1 MHNFCQA
8 LAANFLR
15 RWRNSMTETATDQYE
30 IYVDGSF
37 EHGTVSY
44 GVIILKNSQFQAAL
58 FGIAKTDPEHRQVG
72 GEITA
77 VAEALRWCQKHSVSA
92 VTIYYDYEGLE
103 AWVTGRWRAE
113 QPLTQKYAE
122 FVRNS
127 GVRITWQKVTSHTGD
142 LWNEKADQL
151 AKQAIALRLI
161 TQSTAT
167 DAPAS
172 EQDALLREAETLARA
187 FADYLT
193 AQGISAAFAGI
204 FNDMYARV
212 TALNGYFDL
221 YNTRK
226 KRLSPRIHNASAED
240 KEQLQAAWRAFL
252 SSRR

>member
-1 MHNFCQA
+1 MHNFCSA
-8 LAANFLR
+8 LEARSIR
-15 RWRNSMTETATDQYE
+15 RDNMTETGTDQYA

-44 GVIILKNSQFQAAL
+44 GVVILKNSQFHTAL
-58 FGIAKTDPEHRQVG
+58 FGIAKTELEHRQVG

-92 VTIYYDYEGLE
+92 VPIYYDYEGLE
-103 AWVTGRWRAE
+103 AWATGRWHTE

-122 FVRNS
+122 FVRKS
-127 GVRITWQKVTSHTGD
+127 GVQIAWQKVTSHTGN

-151 AKQAIALRLI
+151 AKQAIALRLT
-161 TQSTAT
+161 TQAV
-167 DAPAS
+167 APVS
-172 EQDALLREAETLARA
+172 EQDALLHEAETLARA

-193 AQGISAAFAGI
+193 AQGISAAFAGV

-226 KRLSPRIHNASAED
+226 KHLSPRIHNVKAED
-240 KEQLQAAWRAFL
+240 RERLQAAWRAFR
-252 SSRR
+252 SSQG